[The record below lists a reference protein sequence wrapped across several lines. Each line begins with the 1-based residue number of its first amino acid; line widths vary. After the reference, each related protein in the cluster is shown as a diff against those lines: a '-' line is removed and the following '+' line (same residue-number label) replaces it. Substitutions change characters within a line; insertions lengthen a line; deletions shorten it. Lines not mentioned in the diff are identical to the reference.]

1 MSSDRDRAY
10 EELHRRIV
18 HLEIAPGEVI
28 REAETMAVLGVGR
41 TPLREAVQ
49 MLERDQLV
57 TVVPRQG
64 VFAGTVDIADL
75 AELYRSRAALE
86 PVLAEQA
93 ARRGTDA
100 HWDEMAQ
107 VLAEVE
113 GVDDVERLVDAD
125 TACHRI
131 VWDAAGSR
139 YLRPTVEMLYAHSDR
154 LWRLYLADVTDMSN
168 AVDEHRA
175 LHAALVAGDAD
186 RAAELTESH
195 VRTFEAEVLEQL
207 QAGMRAGSLARV
219 R

>member
-1 MSSDRDRAY
+1 M
-10 EELHRRIV
+10 
-18 HLEIAPGEVI
+18 
-28 REAETMAVLGVGR
+28 
-41 TPLREAVQ
+41 
-49 MLERDQLV
+49 
-57 TVVPRQG
+57 
-64 VFAGTVDIADL
+64 
-75 AELYRSRAALE
+75 
-86 PVLAEQA
+86 LAEQA

-100 HWDEMAQ
+100 HWDEMAK

-154 LWRLYLADVTDMSN
+154 LWRLYLADVTDMSI